1 LNKLTSH
8 IRNGGDVKRTR
19 TVVVRLGRLPI
30 VIDSAIDLAG
40 DTDSDKNNA
49 LLLLTD
55 LEERRVVSPHST
67 EEVFGLTATQARVAS
82 LLAEG
87 SSLAEI
93 ARDIGITPGTARN
106 HLKAVFARTGT
117 RRQGELV
124 SLLSRL
130 R

>member
-1 LNKLTSH
+1 M
-8 IRNGGDVKRTR
+8 
-19 TVVVRLGRLPI
+19 RLGRLPI
-30 VIDSAIDLAG
+30 VIDSVIGLEG
-40 DTDSDKNNA
+40 DTDSGKNDA

-93 ARDIGITPGTARN
+93 ARDIGITPSTARN